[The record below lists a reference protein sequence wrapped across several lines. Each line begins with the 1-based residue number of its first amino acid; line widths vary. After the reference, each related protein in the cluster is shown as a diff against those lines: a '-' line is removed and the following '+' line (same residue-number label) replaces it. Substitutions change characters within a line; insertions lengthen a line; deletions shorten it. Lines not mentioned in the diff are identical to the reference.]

1 MPEFLTMV
9 SVFFLVLLLKKIK
22 TICASFLILFL
33 NMLILKKFQ
42 KFKGLVEK
50 KEALDETH

>member
-9 SVFFLVLLLKKIK
+9 SVFFFVLLLKKK

-33 NMLILKKFQ
+33 NMLI
-42 KFKGLVEK
+42 FKNSKNSRGLVEK